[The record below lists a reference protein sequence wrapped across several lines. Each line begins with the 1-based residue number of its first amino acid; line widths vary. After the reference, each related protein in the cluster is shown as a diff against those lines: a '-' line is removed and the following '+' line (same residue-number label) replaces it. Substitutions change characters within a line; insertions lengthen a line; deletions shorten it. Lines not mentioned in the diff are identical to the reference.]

1 VMFVKSAAGVDAETW
16 EFHRRQGDFSR
27 WVELSIKDRELT
39 GEIAGIEQ
47 GDQPFEAA
55 REAIQ
60 DAIERRYTLP
70 A

>member
-1 VMFVKSAAGVDAETW
+1 
-16 EFHRRQGDFSR
+16 
-27 WVELSIKDRELT
+27 LSIKDREQT
-39 GEIAGIEQ
+39 DEITGIEH

-60 DAIERRYTLP
+60 EMIERRHTMP